1 MILVAKKEYTSFI
14 AGMTLG
20 AFSMSTIYFIEKRAA
35 GDRSINTQ
43 GIRRPDACGTT
54 STAARP

>member
-20 AFSMSTIYFIEKRAA
+20 AFSMSTIYFIEKSKSR
-35 GDRSINTQ
+35 NPHT
-43 GIRRPDACGTT
+43 PD
-54 STAARP
+54 SR